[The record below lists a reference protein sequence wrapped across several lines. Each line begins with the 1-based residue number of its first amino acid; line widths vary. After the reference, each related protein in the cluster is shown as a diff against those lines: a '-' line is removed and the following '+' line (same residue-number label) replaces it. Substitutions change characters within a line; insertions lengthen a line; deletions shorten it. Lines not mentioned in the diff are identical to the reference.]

1 MNIIFKY
8 MLFLIASFHID
19 WIGQFLYTLND
30 QLGHRFIKKVG
41 FASLKLIFNVIKV
54 FVIFYKMIFME

>member
-30 QLGHRFIKKVG
+30 QLGHRFIKKGG
-41 FASLKLIFNVIKV
+41 FDHLFKI
-54 FVIFYKMIFME
+54 